1 MWARLDDALI
11 DHQKIFDAGAV
22 LGKNGAA
29 LALAIYAVGLMY
41 ANKHLTDGFLSEA
54 VVKNFRHVDDPLRV
68 AGALTKVAL
77 FDKVIG
83 GFKIHDF
90 HDYNPSAGAVK
101 KRQREDRQR
110 KAEERAR
117 QNGRP

>member
-11 DHQKIFDAGAV
+11 DHQKIFDAGAA
-22 LGKNGAA
+22 LGRNGPA
-29 LALAIYAVGLMY
+29 LALALYSLGLMY

-54 VVKNFRHVDDPLRV
+54 VVRNFRHVDDPLRV

-77 FDKVIG
+77 FERVSG

-90 HDYNPSAGAVK
+90 HDYNPSARSVK
-101 KRQREDRQR
+101 DKRKEDRRR
-110 KAEERAR
+110 KTASSR
-117 QNGRP
+117 NGS

>member
-11 DHQKIFDAGAV
+11 DHQKIFDAGDL
-22 LGKNGAA
+22 LGKNGPA
-29 LALAIYAVGLMY
+29 LALALYSVGLMY
-41 ANKHLTDGFLSEA
+41 SNKHLTDGFLSDA

-77 FDKVIG
+77 FEKVSG

-90 HDYNPSAGAVK
+90 HDYNPSARDVK
-101 KRQREDRQR
+101 DKQKEDRRR
-110 KAEERAR
+110 KASERAGK
-117 QNGRP
+117 NGR